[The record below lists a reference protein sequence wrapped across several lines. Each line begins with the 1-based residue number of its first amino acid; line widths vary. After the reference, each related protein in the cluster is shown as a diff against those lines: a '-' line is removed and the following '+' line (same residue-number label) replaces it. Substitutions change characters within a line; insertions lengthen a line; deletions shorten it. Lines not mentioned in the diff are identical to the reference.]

1 MSKNRKD
8 AKYIKETDPIHA
20 IMPYLMEKR
29 TEAEV
34 SQTITFDV
42 TKLKNWVEE
51 KNKDLDYKFTYFHA
65 FASIFSKL
73 VFNRPLLNRFIQGHR
88 TYERNNIT
96 ISFVAKDKFSDDAK
110 EKIIVLEIKPS
121 ENAIELGHRMS
132 IDIFK
137 TRKDGT
143 NNMDSSLK
151 ILTKLPRW
159 ILRIVARILKWLDY
173 HGKVPKSFTEG
184 DCNYSTILLSN
195 LGSIKSDSCYHHLNN
210 YGTNSIVIT
219 IGTIKKEGNKDVV
232 DITATLD
239 ERIADGFYF
248 AKTLKLAQY
257 IMLHPEL
264 LEDKL
269 SSIIEYSEEN

>member
-8 AKYIKETDPIHA
+8 AKYIKETDPLHT

-42 TKLKNWVEE
+42 TNLKKWVEKQNE
-51 KNKDLDYKFTYFHA
+51 TLDYKFTYFHA
-65 FASIFSKL
+65 FASVFSKL

-96 ISFVAKDKFSDDAK
+96 ISFVAKDKFSDNAK
-110 EKIIVLEIKPS
+110 EKIIVLEINPK
-121 ENAIELGHRMS
+121 ENALELGHRMA

-159 ILRIVARILKWLDY
+159 ILRIVAKIIKWLDY
-173 HGKVPKSFTEG
+173 YGRVPSSFTEG

-219 IGTIKKEGNKDVV
+219 IGTIKEENNKYTV

-257 IMLHPEL
+257 IMLNPEL
-264 LEDKL
+264 LEEEL
-269 SSIIEYSEEN
+269 SSIVEYEKEK